1 MKVILNQDVKGLG
14 KKLDKVEVNEG
25 YARNFLLPRKI
36 AIIADNKTEDEAF
49 SKKQAIQFKK
59 DVEREKAIE
68 IKERIEKTVIEFRL
82 KMGEGNKLF
91 GSVTN
96 KEVKEKLQEVLKL
109 NIDKKKIEINTQ
121 IKSAGM
127 YEASIKL
134 YEGVVAKLKLKV
146 VGI

>member
-36 AIIADNKTEDEAF
+36 AIIADNKTEAEAF

-127 YEASIKL
+127 YESSIKL
-134 YEGVVAKLKLKV
+134 YEGVVAKLRLKV

>member
-36 AIIADNKTEDEAF
+36 ASIADNKTESEAN

-59 DVEREKAIE
+59 DTDRENAVKL
-68 IKERIEKTVIEFRL
+68 KERIEKLVLEFRL
-82 KMGEGNKLF
+82 KLGEGNKLF

-96 KEVKEKLQEVLKL
+96 KEVKEKLMEVAKID
-109 NIDKKKIEINTQ
+109 IDKKKIELDCAVKTP
-121 IKSAGM
+121 GM
-127 YEASIKL
+127 YSANIKL
-134 YEGVVAKLKLKV
+134 YEGVIAKLKVKV

>member
-1 MKVILNQDVKGLG
+1 MKVILNQDVKGLV

-36 AIIADNKTEDEAF
+36 AIIADNKTEAEAF

>member
-25 YARNFLLPRKI
+25 YARNFLLPRKL
-36 AIIADNKTEDEAF
+36 AKLADNASEAEAN

-59 DVEREKAIE
+59 DTDRENAENLKA
-68 IKERIEKTVIEFRL
+68 KIEKSVVEFRL
-82 KMGEGNKLF
+82 KLGEGNKLF

-96 KEVKEKLQEVLKL
+96 KEIKEKLQEVLQID
-109 NIDKKKIEINTQ
+109 IDKKKIELDMQVKTP
-121 IKSAGM
+121 GV
-127 YEASIKL
+127 YTASVKL
-134 YEGVVAKLKLKV
+134 YEGVIAKLRVRV

>member
-36 AIIADNKTEDEAF
+36 ATIADNKTEAEAL
-49 SKKQAIQFKK
+49 SKKQSIQFKK
-59 DVEREKAIE
+59 DVEREKAVE

-96 KEVKEKLQEVLKL
+96 NEVKEKLQEVLKL
-109 NIDKKKIEINTQ
+109 DIDKKKIEINTQ

>member
-25 YARNFLLPRKI
+25 YARNYLLPRKI
-36 AIIADNKTEDEAF
+36 ATIADNKATSEAN
-49 SKKQAIQFKK
+49 SKKQALQYKK
-59 DVEREKAIE
+59 DVEREKAME
-68 IKERIEKTVIEFRL
+68 IKEKIEKAVIEFRL
-82 KMGEGNKLF
+82 KIGEGNRLF

-96 KEVKEKLQEVLKL
+96 KEVKEKLAEVLKL

-121 IKSAGM
+121 IKTAGM
-127 YEASIKL
+127 YEANIKL

-146 VGI
+146 VGV

>member
-36 AIIADNKTEDEAF
+36 ATIADNKTEAEAF

>member
-25 YARNFLLPRKI
+25 YARNYLLPKRI
-36 AIIADNKTEDEAF
+36 ATIADNKATSEAN
-49 SKKQAIQFKK
+49 SKKQALQYKK
-59 DVEREKAIE
+59 DVEREKAME
-68 IKERIEKTVIEFRL
+68 TKEKIEKAVIEFRL
-82 KMGEGNKLF
+82 KIGEGNKLF

-96 KEVKEKLQEVLKL
+96 KEVKEKLAEVLNL

-121 IKSAGM
+121 IKTAGM
-127 YEASIKL
+127 YEANIKL

-146 VGI
+146 VGV

>member
-25 YARNFLLPRKI
+25 YARNYLLPRKI
-36 AIIADNKTEDEAF
+36 ATIADNKTEAEAI

-82 KMGEGNKLF
+82 KMGEANKLF

-109 NIDKKKIEINTQ
+109 DIDKKKIEINTQ

>member
-25 YARNFLLPRKI
+25 YARNYLLPRKI
-36 AIIADNKTEDEAF
+36 ATIADNKSVSEAN

-59 DVEREKAIE
+59 DVEREKAVE
-68 IKERIEKTVIEFRL
+68 IKERIEKAVIEFRL
-82 KMGEGNKLF
+82 KTGEGNKLF

-96 KEVKEKLQEVLKL
+96 KEVKEKLAEVLNL
-109 NIDKKKIEINTQ
+109 DIDKKKIEINTQ
-121 IKSAGM
+121 IKTAGM
-127 YEASIKL
+127 YEASIRL

>member
-25 YARNFLLPRKI
+25 YARNYLLPRKI
-36 AIIADNKTEDEAF
+36 ATIADNKSVSEAN

-59 DVEREKAIE
+59 DVEREKAVE
-68 IKERIEKTVIEFRL
+68 IKERIEKAVIEFRL
-82 KMGEGNKLF
+82 KTGEGNKLF

-96 KEVKEKLQEVLKL
+96 KEVKEKLAEVLNL
-109 NIDKKKIEINTQ
+109 DIDKKKIEINTQ
-121 IKSAGM
+121 IKTAGM

-134 YEGVVAKLKLKV
+134 YEGVIAKLKLKV

>member
-36 AIIADNKTEDEAF
+36 AKLADNASESEAN

-59 DVEREKAIE
+59 DTDRENAENLKAKIEKA
-68 IKERIEKTVIEFRL
+68 VIEFRL
-82 KMGEGNKLF
+82 KLGDSNKLF

-96 KEVKEKLQEVLKL
+96 KEIKEKLHEVLKI
-109 NIDKKKIEINTQ
+109 NIDKKKIELDTL
-121 IKSAGM
+121 IKTPGM
-127 YEASIKL
+127 YTASIKL
-134 YEGVVAKLKLKV
+134 YEGVIAKLKVRV

>member
-25 YARNFLLPRKI
+25 YARNYLLPRKL
-36 AIIADNKTEDEAF
+36 ASIADNKTESEAN

-59 DVEREKAIE
+59 DTERENAVKL
-68 IKERIEKTVIEFRL
+68 KEKIEKLVLEFRL
-82 KMGEGNKLF
+82 KLGDGNKLF

-96 KEVKEKLQEVLKL
+96 KEVKEKLMEVSK
-109 NIDKKKIEINTQ
+109 IDVDKKKIELDSL
-121 IKSAGM
+121 IKTPGM
-127 YEASIKL
+127 YNANVKL
-134 YEGVVAKLKLKV
+134 YEGVIARLKIRV

>member
-36 AIIADNKTEDEAF
+36 ATIADNKTEAEAL
-49 SKKQAIQFKK
+49 SKKQSIQFKK

-109 NIDKKKIEINTQ
+109 DIDKKKIEINTQ

>member
-25 YARNFLLPRKI
+25 YARNYLLPRKI
-36 AIIADNKTEDEAF
+36 ATIADNKSVSEAN

-59 DVEREKAIE
+59 DVEREKAVE
-68 IKERIEKTVIEFRL
+68 IKERIEKAVIEFRL
-82 KMGEGNKLF
+82 KTGEGNKLF

-96 KEVKEKLQEVLKL
+96 KEVKEKLAEVLNL
-109 NIDKKKIEINTQ
+109 DIDKKKIEINTQ
-121 IKSAGM
+121 IKTAGM

>member
-36 AIIADNKTEDEAF
+36 AIIADNKTEAEAF

>member
-36 AIIADNKTEDEAF
+36 ATIADNKTEAEAF

-68 IKERIEKTVIEFRL
+68 IKEKIEKTVIEFRL
-82 KMGEGNKLF
+82 KKGEGNKLF

-109 NIDKKKIEINTQ
+109 DIDKKKIEINTQ
-121 IKSAGM
+121 IKSDGM

>member
-36 AIIADNKTEDEAF
+36 ATIADNKTEAEAL
-49 SKKQAIQFKK
+49 SKKQSIQFKK
-59 DVEREKAIE
+59 DVEREKAVE

-109 NIDKKKIEINTQ
+109 DIDKKKIEINTQ

>member
-36 AIIADNKTEDEAF
+36 AKLADNSSEAEAN

-59 DVEREKAIE
+59 DTEREKAE
-68 IKERIEKTVIEFRL
+68 ELKAKIEKSVVEFRL
-82 KMGEGNKLF
+82 KLGDGNKLF

-96 KEVKEKLQEVLKL
+96 KEVKEKLNEALKID
-109 NIDKKKIEINTQ
+109 IDKKKIEIDTQ
-121 IKSAGM
+121 VKTPGM
-127 YEASIKL
+127 YTANIKL
-134 YEGVVAKLKLKV
+134 YEGVVAKLKVRV

>member
-36 AIIADNKTEDEAF
+36 ASIADNKTESEAN

-59 DVEREKAIE
+59 DTDRENAVKL
-68 IKERIEKTVIEFRL
+68 KERIEKLVLEFRL
-82 KMGEGNKLF
+82 KLGEGNKLF

-96 KEVKEKLQEVLKL
+96 KEVKEKLMEVAKID
-109 NIDKKKIEINTQ
+109 IDKKKIELENAVKTP
-121 IKSAGM
+121 GM
-127 YEASIKL
+127 YNANIKL
-134 YEGVVAKLKLKV
+134 YEGVIAKLKVKV

>member
-36 AIIADNKTEDEAF
+36 AIIADNKTEAEAF

-109 NIDKKKIEINTQ
+109 DIDKKKIEINTQ

>member
-36 AIIADNKTEDEAF
+36 AIIADNKTEAEAF

-68 IKERIEKTVIEFRL
+68 IKERSEKTVIEFRL

-146 VGI
+146 VG

>member
-36 AIIADNKTEDEAF
+36 ATIADNKTEAEAL
-49 SKKQAIQFKK
+49 SKKQSIQFKK
-59 DVEREKAIE
+59 DVEREKAVE

-109 NIDKKKIEINTQ
+109 DIDKKKIEINTQ

-127 YEASIKL
+127 CEASIKL

>member
-36 AIIADNKTEDEAF
+36 ATIADNKTEAEAF

-109 NIDKKKIEINTQ
+109 DIDKKKIEINTQ

>member
-36 AIIADNKTEDEAF
+36 AIIADNKTEAEAF
-49 SKKQAIQFKK
+49 SKKQAIQFK
-59 DVEREKAIE
+59 KAIE

>member
-25 YARNFLLPRKI
+25 YARNYLLPRKI
-36 AIIADNKTEDEAF
+36 ATIADNKATSEAN
-49 SKKQAIQFKK
+49 SKKQALQYKK
-59 DVEREKAIE
+59 DVEREKAME
-68 IKERIEKTVIEFRL
+68 TKEKIEKAVIEFRL
-82 KMGEGNKLF
+82 KIGEGNKLF

-96 KEVKEKLQEVLKL
+96 KEVKEKLAEVLNL

-121 IKSAGM
+121 IKTAGM
-127 YEASIKL
+127 YEANIKL

-146 VGI
+146 VGV

>member
-25 YARNFLLPRKI
+25 YARNYLLPRKI
-36 AIIADNKTEDEAF
+36 ATIADNKATSEAN
-49 SKKQAIQFKK
+49 SKKQALQYKK
-59 DVEREKAIE
+59 DVEREKAME
-68 IKERIEKTVIEFRL
+68 IKEKIEKAVIEFRL
-82 KMGEGNKLF
+82 KIGEGNKLF

-96 KEVKEKLQEVLKL
+96 KEVKEKLAEVLNL

-121 IKSAGM
+121 IKTAGM
-127 YEASIKL
+127 YEANIKL

-146 VGI
+146 VGV

>member
-25 YARNFLLPRKI
+25 YARNYLLPRKI
-36 AIIADNKTEDEAF
+36 ATIADNKATSEAN
-49 SKKQAIQFKK
+49 SKKQALQYKK
-59 DVEREKAIE
+59 DVEREKAME
-68 IKERIEKTVIEFRL
+68 IKEKIEKAVIEFRL
-82 KMGEGNKLF
+82 KIGEGNRLF

-96 KEVKEKLQEVLKL
+96 KEVKEKLAEVLNL

-121 IKSAGM
+121 IKTAGM
-127 YEASIKL
+127 YEANIKL

-146 VGI
+146 VGV